1 MVKVISAMFVH
12 CFFVAFA
19 LIISSCYGYTPT
31 IHTIQLIYYSFC
43 TFVFSLALVYITSA
57 VVVFFRDLTQIISII
72 LQVGI
77 WMTPIMW
84 DLNMLNGYPVLIK
97 LFKFNPMYYIVS
109 GYRDSMLGRTWLTVH
124 WKWGIYFWCLTIII
138 FILGTLIFK
147 RLKPHFADVL

>member
-1 MVKVISAMFVH
+1 MFVH

-31 IHTIQLIYYSFC
+31 IHTIQLIYFSFC

-84 DLNMLNGYPVLIK
+84 DLNMLNGYPVLMK

-109 GYRDSMLGRTWLTVH
+109 GYRDSMLGRTWLTAH